1 VASTPAAAGSDETTR
16 LIHRMLQLRGLTSD
30 EASRLTAFLFGLPT
44 TDLGWSLQQLNR
56 LLFLRRLREG
66 GAFDQVV

>member
-1 VASTPAAAGSDETTR
+1 
-16 LIHRMLQLRGLTSD
+16 MLQLRGLTSD